1 MRTIKFWEIKAQK
14 NKDSVDMLIYGSIV
28 GGEKYEETDVTI
40 TDFIRDLE
48 SLPSNTKE
56 LNMRINSPGGSVFTS
71 VSMMNQLKRLKSEKK
86 ITVNAYID
94 GIGASSA
101 SMLPMVA
108 DNIYMYENSF
118 LMIHKPMASA
128 FMANSLEMKETAE
141 LLDQVEARTLI
152 PAYKSKGTSELT
164 DEKISELLNG
174 KDNWL
179 NAEEVSK
186 FFNVTIIEEG
196 LQMVAHKDFD
206 AIAKSESTPKEVKAL
221 LEVDKEPQANV
232 LTDAE
237 RQEILSNS
245 KANIAYLQTLNL
257 L

>member
-1 MRTIKFWEIKAQK
+1 MKAKADGQ
-14 NKDSVDMLIYGSIV
+14 SVDMLIYGEIV
-28 GGEKYEETDVTI
+28 GGDKYESTDVTM
-40 TDFIRDLE
+40 TDFIKDLE
-48 SLPSNTKE
+48 SLPINTKE

-108 DNIYMYENSF
+108 DNIYMYENAF
-118 LMIHKPMASA
+118 LMIHKPMANA
-128 FMANSLEMKETAE
+128 IMANSLEMRESAE
-141 LLDQVEARTLI
+141 LLDEVEARTLI
-152 PAYKSKGTSELT
+152 PAYKAKGTSELT

-179 NAEEVSK
+179 NAQEVSK

-196 LQMVAHKDFD
+196 IQMVAHKDFELM
-206 AIAKSESTPKEVKAL
+206 AKSENTPKAVKEL
-221 LEVDKEPQANV
+221 LNVDKEPSVNT
-232 LTDAE
+232 LTDEE
-237 RQEILSNS
+237 RQEILANSN
-245 KANIAYLQTLNL
+245 ANLIYMKTLNL
-257 L
+257 I

>member
-1 MRTIKFWEIKAQK
+1 MKAKADGQ
-14 NKDSVDMLIYGSIV
+14 SVDMLIYGEIV
-28 GGEKYEETDVTI
+28 GGDKYESTDVTM
-40 TDFIRDLE
+40 TDFIKDLE
-48 SLPSNTKE
+48 NLPINTKE

-108 DNIYMYENSF
+108 DNIYMYENAF
-118 LMIHKPMASA
+118 LMIHKPMANA
-128 FMANSLEMKETAE
+128 IMANSLEMRESAE
-141 LLDQVEARTLI
+141 LLDEVEARTLI
-152 PAYKSKGTSELT
+152 PAYKAKGTSELT

-179 NAEEVSK
+179 NAQEVSK

-196 LQMVAHKDFD
+196 IKMVAHKDFELM
-206 AIAKSESTPKEVKAL
+206 ANSENTPKAVKEL
-221 LEVDKEPQANV
+221 LNVDKEPSVNT
-232 LTDAE
+232 LTDEE
-237 RQEILSNS
+237 RQEILANSN
-245 KANIAYLQTLNL
+245 ANLIYMKTLNL